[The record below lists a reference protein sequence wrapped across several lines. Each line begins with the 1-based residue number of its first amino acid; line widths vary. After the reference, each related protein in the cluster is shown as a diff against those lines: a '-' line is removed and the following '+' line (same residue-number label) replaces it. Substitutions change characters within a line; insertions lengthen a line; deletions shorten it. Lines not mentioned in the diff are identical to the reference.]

1 MNAATQLKTVDK
13 LKTKALREKLEELTG
28 KKTRSNNRPYLLKQV
43 IKALEEQAAQDA
55 AKAKPK
61 SKSKSKRAAKT
72 PRDVDPRLP
81 PVGTILEREHKGK
94 KICATILD
102 DGFEYRGKTYRS
114 LSAVAREATGT
125 IWNGFLFF
133 KVIPYARRE
142 QAQSEGGA
150 R

>member
-43 IKALEEQAAQDA
+43 IKALEEQAARET
-55 AKAKPK
+55 AKAK
-61 SKSKSKRAAKT
+61 SKSTARK
-72 PRDVDPRLP
+72 PRERDPRLP
-81 PVGTILEREHKGK
+81 PIGTILEREYKGK
-94 KICATILD
+94 KICATVLD

-142 QAQSEGGA
+142 QVQSEGGA

>member
-43 IKALEEQAAQDA
+43 IKALEEQAGRDA

-61 SKSKSKRAAKT
+61 SKSTAKK
-72 PRDVDPRLP
+72 PRERDPRLP
-81 PVGTILEREHKGK
+81 PVGTVLEREHKGK
-94 KICATILD
+94 KICATVLD
-102 DGFEYRGKTYRS
+102 HGFEYRGKTYRS

>member
-1 MNAATQLKTVDK
+1 MDSDWGTHARWEGFCEGAHASQASRGGWQTSFGLPILAFGLPILATV
-13 LKTKALREKLEELTG
+13 
-28 KKTRSNNRPYLLKQV
+28 
-43 IKALEEQAAQDA
+43 
-55 AKAKPK
+55 
-61 SKSKSKRAAKT
+61 
-72 PRDVDPRLP
+72 
-81 PVGTILEREHKGK
+81 
-94 KICATILD
+94 LD

>member
-1 MNAATQLKTVDK
+1 MNAATQLKTVGK

-43 IKALEEQAAQDA
+43 IKALEEQAAREA

-61 SKSKSKRAAKT
+61 SKHTTK
-72 PRDVDPRLP
+72 PRERDPRLP
-81 PVGTILEREHKGK
+81 PVGTVLEREHKGK
-94 KICATILD
+94 KICATVLD

-142 QAQSEGGA
+142 PAQNEGGA
-150 R
+150 

>member
-43 IKALEEQAAQDA
+43 IKALEEQAAREA

-61 SKSKSKRAAKT
+61 SKRTAQK

>member
-13 LKTKALREKLEELTG
+13 LKTKALREKMEELTG

-43 IKALEEQAAQDA
+43 IKALEEQAAREATKTKTQSA
-55 AKAKPK
+55 PKKP
-61 SKSKSKRAAKT
+61 RE
-72 PRDVDPRLP
+72 RDPRLP
-81 PVGTILEREHKGK
+81 PIGTVLEREHKGK
-94 KICATILD
+94 KICATVLD

-133 KVIPYARRE
+133 KVIPYTRRE

>member
-1 MNAATQLKTVDK
+1 MNAATQLKTVET

-43 IKALEEQAAQDA
+43 IKALEEQAAREA
-55 AKAKPK
+55 TKAKPRTK
-61 SKSKSKRAAKT
+61 TKRAAKK
-72 PRDVDPRLP
+72 PRERDPRLP
-81 PVGTILEREHKGK
+81 PVGTVLEREHKGK
-94 KICATILD
+94 KICATVLD
-102 DGFEYRGKTYRS
+102 DGFEYGGKTYRS

-133 KVIPYARRE
+133 RVIPYARRE

>member
-28 KKTRSNNRPYLLKQV
+28 KQTRSNNRPYLLKQV
-43 IKALEEQAAQDA
+43 IKALEEQAAREA

-61 SKSKSKRAAKT
+61 SKRTAQK
-72 PRDVDPRLP
+72 PRERDPRLP

-102 DGFEYRGKTYRS
+102 DGFEYHGKTYRS

-142 QAQSEGGA
+142 QLQSEGGA

>member
-1 MNAATQLKTVDK
+1 MNAATQLKTVGK

-43 IKALEEQAAQDA
+43 TKALEEQAAREA

-61 SKSKSKRAAKT
+61 NKRASKKA
-72 PRDVDPRLP
+72 RERDPRLP
-81 PVGTILEREHKGK
+81 PVGTVLEREHKGK
-94 KICATILD
+94 KICATVLD
-102 DGFEYRGKTYRS
+102 DGFEYHGKTYRS

-125 IWNGFLFF
+125 TWNGFLFF

-142 QAQSEGGA
+142 QAQSEGGV

>member
-1 MNAATQLKTVDK
+1 MNAATQLKTVEK
-13 LKTKALREKLEELTG
+13 LKTKALREKLTELTG
-28 KKTRSNNRPYLLKQV
+28 KQTRSNNRPYLLKQV
-43 IKALEEQAAQDA
+43 TKALEEQVAREAT
-55 AKAKPK
+55 KAKT
-61 SKSKSKRAAKT
+61 KRAPKK
-72 PRDVDPRLP
+72 PRERDPRLP
-81 PVGTILEREHKGK
+81 PVGTVLEREHKGK
-94 KICATILD
+94 KICATVLD

-142 QAQSEGGA
+142 QVQSEGGV